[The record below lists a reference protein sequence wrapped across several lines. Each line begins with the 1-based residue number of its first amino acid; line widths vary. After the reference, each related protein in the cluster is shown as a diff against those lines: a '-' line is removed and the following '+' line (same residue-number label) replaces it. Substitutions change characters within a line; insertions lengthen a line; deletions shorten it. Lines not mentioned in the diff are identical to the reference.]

1 MLKLI
6 LYLSFSGTT
15 IITTTPNGSFDY
27 LEYDNYAHVVEGEFI
42 TESADSV
49 YLRVTEVW
57 TGSSETGDELTLFI
71 WSSTFLEQGEKALF
85 IADSTG
91 MLQCLGH
98 AREGFYI
105 LIGNTSPNILTVDDL
120 ELLSRGD
127 EPEFN
132 KHESQITVRFPLSS
146 EVIDITVAPTE
157 NGRRIISNYLP
168 WNDLDPFG
176 NICSGYTDMTEL
188 GMIPSEDDLYQGVQL
203 GIFAGDVRKY
213 SGGTYFIDLWP
224 KYPCFASIQ
233 NMDNFHEYG
242 SIPVYMF
249 RIEMENEDYW
259 SIGLPDEAIM
269 VSAGRDFYLR
279 GRQRWASE
287 DTRRYLENFDLF
299 FRTFAS
305 GGSGYSSRGTI
316 LRIDDMDRELNR
328 PLLAT
333 MLEVLK
339 DRPISGTLYFVES
352 DDSEPELYSDC
363 TISLYTPTFEIAATC
378 DTTTMDALI
387 NDVTLSIN
395 DTGSAILE
403 YDGRTFPQIHMNLG
417 FPWSGVHPPIRQYTY
432 AVFDYPGDGDYYLL
446 LHFSSVRQSTY
457 IDGADDML
465 ISALIHYWIKDG
477 IIEGKIYKLDRISFE
492 TEHIGTFSMSKI

>member
-1 MLKLI
+1 MLLLI
-6 LYLSFSGTT
+6 FLLSFFATTT
-15 IITTTPNGSFDY
+15 ITIPAGEFDY
-27 LEYDNYAHVVEGEFI
+27 LEYDHYAHVVEGEFI

-57 TGSSETGDELTLFI
+57 TGSSETGDVLTLAAR
-71 WSSTFLEQGEKALF
+71 SSTFLEQGEKALF

-91 MLQCLGH
+91 ALRCFGL
-98 AREGFYI
+98 AREGFYD
-105 LIGNTSPNILTVDDL
+105 LVGNTSPNILTVDDL
-120 ELLSRGD
+120 ELLSLGD

-132 KHESQITVRFPLSS
+132 KHESHINIRFPLSS

-157 NGRRIISNYLP
+157 NGRRITSSYPL

-176 NICSGYTDMTEL
+176 NICSGFANMTEL

-213 SGGTYFIDLWP
+213 DGGIYFIDLWP

-233 NMDNFHEYG
+233 NMDDFYEYG

-249 RIEMENEDYW
+249 RIEMDNEDYW
-259 SIGLPDEAIM
+259 SIGLPEEAIM

-279 GRQRWASE
+279 GRQRYASE
-287 DTRRYLENFDLF
+287 ATRRYLDDFNLF

-305 GGSGYSSRGTI
+305 SGDPYSSRGTI
-316 LRIDDMDRELNR
+316 LRIDDMERELDR
-328 PLLAT
+328 PLLVT
-333 MLEVLK
+333 MLEELK
-339 DRPISGTLYFVES
+339 DRPISGALYFVES
-352 DDSEPELYSDC
+352 DDCEPELYSEC
-363 TISLYTPTFEIAATC
+363 TISLYTPSFEIAATC

-387 NDVTLSIN
+387 NDVTLSFN

-403 YDGRTFPQIHMNLG
+403 YNGRTFPQIHTNLG
-417 FPWSGVHPPIRQYTY
+417 FPWSGNHPPIRQYTY

-465 ISALIHYWIKDG
+465 ISELIHHWIKDG
-477 IIEGKIYKLDRISFE
+477 IIEGKIYKLDSTSFE
-492 TEHIGTFSMSKI
+492 IGHVGTFSMSKI